1 MNHDLSPICPLCSHF
16 FFPLKTFVFTR
27 DAFFQLLSIILLE
40 PEGERAAKGRLS
52 AKSPLRG
59 IIKALR
65 VIHGATLVRMPYPVN
80 SISQMLLKSND

>member
-1 MNHDLSPICPLCSHF
+1 MEKKRDKQNIHLHF
-16 FFPLKTFVFTR
+16 IFIYVITFTS

-40 PEGERAAKGRLS
+40 PEGKRATKGRLS

-80 SISQMLLKSND
+80 SISQLLLKSSD